1 MPGLAQTRKGIVID
15 VAATQTRVVPPADS
29 WNPDQYDKFQAERRA
44 PFFDLLSMID
54 PRPAMRMV
62 DLGCGTGELTAI
74 LHRTLEASETLGIDR
89 SPAMLEKSAALAA
102 PNLRFASHD
111 IATFTASQPLDLV
124 FSNAALH
131 WLPDHPDLFRR
142 LASLL
147 GSNGQLAVQMPA
159 NHDQP
164 THSVARDVAGS
175 EPFHSALDGY
185 VLPTHVLPPERYA
198 ALLAELGFARQ
209 RVELRVYVHQLDSTA
224 GIVEW
229 VKGAALTAYRDRLDE
244 ATFERF
250 VAEYR
255 RRLIAELGDHSP
267 YVLTFNRILLW
278 AGRAA

>member
-1 MPGLAQTRKGIVID
+1 MPGIGSTRKGIEIG
-15 VAATQTRVVPPADS
+15 AGATQTHRPMPADS

-54 PRPAMRMV
+54 PRPAMKVV

-74 LHRTLEASETLGIDR
+74 LHRTLEARETLGIDR
-89 SPAMLEKSAALAA
+89 SPAMLEKSAELAA
-102 PNLRFASHD
+102 PNLRFASQD
-111 IATFTASQPLDLV
+111 IATFAASEPLDLI

-131 WLPDHPDLFRR
+131 WLPDHPGLFRR
-142 LASLL
+142 LADLL

-164 THSVARDVAGS
+164 THSVARAVAGS
-175 EPFHSALDGY
+175 DPFRSALGGY

-198 ALLAELGFARQ
+198 AILAELGFARQ
-209 RVELRVYVHQLDSTA
+209 RVELRVYVHELDNTA

-244 ATFERF
+244 DMFERF

-267 YVLTFNRILLW
+267 YVLTFNRVLLW
-278 AGRAA
+278 ADRTA